1 MKAECIAAVRQA
13 ALTLGK
19 ELGKNEI
26 QGIEAKVIQAQK
38 QLAKQDIAAWR
49 AMSRTQQLEKAGE
62 IVVQDAIHAAIKKRQ
77 RAELTIMKRNERE
90 AIFGK
95 MIAGGM
101 TRMEALTY
109 YTFFKSDGKGGIL
122 SLESLAK
129 GYEAKALGHIQAM
142 QELEHTSLL
151 GSIMTNKKAM
161 MDYLNESYG
170 IDSGNPLAKK
180 AFKQVE
186 EMRKSMIDEF
196 NRKGGDIHVL
206 SNYRNPQNHDPY
218 HVLKAGGKGGKDFID
233 DHMQWVDREEYVNP
247 DGTPMDDTQLRK
259 FLKEAYITISTDG
272 KSKPPGE
279 GGSGS
284 IANRMR
290 AHRQLHYKSPD
301 AYLAAMEK
309 YGSANVFDQTRSM
322 LTQLGKDIAL
332 VEAFGPNAIHEFDV
346 EYAKA
351 IHEGGKEKF
360 WNGHVGKTFARF
372 SGQQGVDN
380 VVVAHTFQQIR
391 NAMVASRLGSMLL
404 SQLADAGTLE
414 ATARAMNIPASEIAV
429 WASRV
434 ATDSALRET
443 LRYHGLGV
451 ETVLNGIARFAD
463 DTSKAGFFGHAATA
477 IPIIQ
482 GAHVWTRFGR
492 QAFGAMMESKLGDLT
507 GKYKNMADMSEL
519 DRRILESKGVTEAD
533 FALWKMAKPTEYK
546 GSKLLGADAI
556 DAAPTAD
563 VLKAYPEK
571 AQSVYDQF
579 ADLVTRMTDRTKKE
593 FEWVKGRTDKFA
605 DYKNR
610 INELI
615 TDYEKTRETRKQ
627 EMSERYLH
635 RSGELL
641 MRLDDA
647 EIDTQIASESIK
659 AMNEKR
665 ADKFMQEIK
674 RGMEW
679 YGRRRS
685 EIGERLGA
693 QRHSAKLA
701 SYANEAA
708 IERICKDITEKFNK
722 LFGPDRTEEGLKVVG
737 DVVKAAKE
745 YEVYA
750 KKMEDRIARATKRD
764 GTPKAGKEDTINRA
778 ELLSEQS
785 RIEFEAIKQRAETA
799 IGELRAKSEGKI
811 IEIEGLQKAI
821 EAKRTRAETEADIAS
836 YLQTEKSLDKIQ
848 GFVDTLEFRFNQAGD
863 RSMSVGERLG
873 YRKAMT
879 DYRLREMAKREEQY
893 AKQAEKEVFKKATE
907 YEKRIDARLKELNE
921 FTASMKQ
928 RADERAKIVREWE
941 KSIGKR
947 LEETAIEARSDAAV
961 KLQAMLV
968 EETHMAV
975 LQPSELQSFN
985 LRRGHIPS
993 EMMSLV
999 AQFKTFPWAIFRQH
1013 FLDRANMEAAGF
1025 NPWVYRARLL
1035 ATTSILGG
1043 VALLLNDLATGRD
1056 PREIFPDESDP
1067 DRKKKLATFGAQAV
1081 LKGGGLGYFADI
1093 AEAMYGV
1100 GESPYKIAG
1109 LLGPA
1114 GGYVGTSVAPMA
1126 YHGIQAMA
1134 SGDKK
1139 ETEKFTRYAYDSIKG
1154 ITPGQNLWYV
1164 KGVLHNVLLHDLHEM
1179 AAPGYAKRARDS
1191 AKKNFESEYWLG
1203 MGRDTRQP
1211 NFANIAAD

>member
-13 ALTLGK
+13 ALMLGK
-19 ELGKNEI
+19 ELGKNEV

-49 AMSRTQQLEKAGE
+49 AMTRAQQLEKAGE

-109 YTFFKSDGKGGIL
+109 YTFFKADGRGGIL

-161 MDYLNESYG
+161 IDYLNESYG
-170 IDSGNPLAKK
+170 IDSGNQLAKK

-186 EMRKSMIDEF
+186 EMRKLMIDEF

-206 SNYRNPQNHDPY
+206 ANYRNPQNHDPY
-218 HVLKAGGKGGKDFID
+218 HVVKAGGKGGKDFID
-233 DHMQWVDREEYVNP
+233 DHMQWVDRDEYVNP
-247 DGTPMDDTQLRK
+247 DGTPMNDTHLRA

-301 AYLAAMEK
+301 AYLASMEK
-309 YGSANVFDQTRSM
+309 YGSANVFDQTRAM
-322 LTQLGKDIAL
+322 LTQLGKDIAM
-332 VEAFGPNAIHEFDV
+332 VDRFGPNAIHEFDV

-360 WNGHVGKTFARF
+360 WNGHVSKTFARF

-414 ATARAMNIPASEIAV
+414 ATARAMNIPASEIAL
-429 WASRV
+429 WGSRIV
-434 ATDSALRET
+434 SDSKLRKALR
-443 LRYHGLGV
+443 YQGLGV
-451 ETVLNGIARFAD
+451 ETALNGIARFAD

-492 QAFGAMMESKLGDLT
+492 QAFGASMEANLGDMAVE
-507 GKYKNMADMSEL
+507 YKSLAELPEL
-519 DRRILESKGVTEAD
+519 DRRTMESKGVTEAD
-533 FALWKMAKPTEYK
+533 FALWKIAKPTEYK

-556 DAAPTAD
+556 DAVPISE
-563 VLKAYPEK
+563 V
-571 AQSVYDQF
+571 
-579 ADLVTRMTDRTKKE
+579 
-593 FEWVKGRTDKFA
+593 
-605 DYKNR
+605 
-610 INELI
+610 
-615 TDYEKTRETRKQ
+615 RKL
-627 EMSERYLH
+627 Y
-635 RSGELL
+635 
-641 MRLDDA
+641 
-647 EIDTQIASESIK
+647 
-659 AMNEKR
+659 
-665 ADKFMQEIK
+665 
-674 RGMEW
+674 
-679 YGRRRS
+679 
-685 EIGERLGA
+685 
-693 QRHSAKLA
+693 
-701 SYANEAA
+701 
-708 IERICKDITEKFNK
+708 
-722 LFGPDRTEEGLKVVG
+722 GLKSN
-737 DVVKAAKE
+737 AAALE
-745 YEVYA
+745 
-750 KKMEDRIARATKRD
+750 ARA
-764 GTPKAGKEDTINRA
+764 
-778 ELLSEQS
+778 
-785 RIEFEAIKQRAETA
+785 
-799 IGELRAKSEGKI
+799 
-811 IEIEGLQKAI
+811 
-821 EAKRTRAETEADIAS
+821 
-836 YLQTEKSLDKIQ
+836 
-848 GFVDTLEFRFNQAGD
+848 
-863 RSMSVGERLG
+863 
-873 YRKAMT
+873 
-879 DYRLREMAKREEQY
+879 
-893 AKQAEKEVFKKATE
+893 
-907 YEKRIDARLKELNE
+907 
-921 FTASMKQ
+921 
-928 RADERAKIVREWE
+928 
-941 KSIGKR
+941 
-947 LEETAIEARSDAAV
+947 DAAV
-961 KLQAMLV
+961 KLQSMLV

-1067 DRKKKLATFGAQAV
+1067 DRKKKWATFGAQAV

-1093 AEAMYGV
+1093 AEAMYGI
-1100 GESPYKIAG
+1100 GESPYKISG

-1114 GGYVGTSVAPMA
+1114 GGYVGTSVAPMT
-1126 YHGIQAMA
+1126 YHGIQALA

-1179 AAPGYAKRARDS
+1179 AAPGYAERARDS

-1203 MGRDTRQP
+1203 MGRDTRPP